1 MQFAF
6 EHNQIDLGK
15 CSPAPF
21 TYPPFP
27 KGTKVVAVT
36 LRRGKGRKPDGF
48 NDALS
53 VISLLFLVLLSEGG
67 RE

>member
-1 MQFAF
+1 MQP
-6 EHNQIDLGK
+6 
-15 CSPAPF
+15 SSAPF

>member
-1 MQFAF
+1 MQP
-6 EHNQIDLGK
+6 
-15 CSPAPF
+15 SSAPF

-36 LRRGKGRKPDGF
+36 LRGGNGRKRDGF
-48 NDALS
+48 NSMLS

-67 RE
+67 RELKALKQLPGTGV